1 MGRPKYIEDRFA
13 MIYGPP
19 YHAEHECSKCGHTW
33 TNSGLGSDRQSFCPK
48 CGGEYVYF
56 TPILPGVK
64 VKGKE

>member
-33 TNSGLGSDRQSFCPK
+33 TNSGLGSDKQNFCPK
-48 CGGEYVYF
+48 CGGEA
-56 TPILPGVK
+56 PAK
-64 VKGKE
+64 NNDRWW